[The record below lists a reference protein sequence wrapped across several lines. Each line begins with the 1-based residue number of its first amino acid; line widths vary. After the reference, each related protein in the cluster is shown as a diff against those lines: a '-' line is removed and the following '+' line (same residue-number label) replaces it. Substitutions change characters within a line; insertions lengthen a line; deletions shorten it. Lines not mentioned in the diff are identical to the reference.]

1 MKTRALVRRP
11 RVRRAD
17 QDDRV
22 GRMRPTPGNQQ
33 PTEIRREPPLL
44 PGSAQRSSGDPEGG
58 RRPRK
63 DTSGSGSKML
73 PGWPG
78 ATDDRSGRVE
88 SSSGVAAAVG
98 RRRRVC
104 ATRTDTAVV
113 AAASTT
119 AAVTAMATD
128 LKPNASSN
136 SNHSPNSRN
145 SRPVRTCSNRS
156 GRRRCSSSPAPIARP
171 SARIM
176 PRVVPIHTPAQWYRW
191 PRSPSPTLSCHPAQ
205 PVRTTRPR

>member
-145 SRPVRTCSNRS
+145 SRPVRTCSNAPEGAGAAAALRRS
-156 GRRRCSSSPAPIARP
+156 PGRRPGSCPGWCRSIRRP
-171 SARIM
+171 SGD
-176 PRVVPIHTPAQWYRW
+176 RW